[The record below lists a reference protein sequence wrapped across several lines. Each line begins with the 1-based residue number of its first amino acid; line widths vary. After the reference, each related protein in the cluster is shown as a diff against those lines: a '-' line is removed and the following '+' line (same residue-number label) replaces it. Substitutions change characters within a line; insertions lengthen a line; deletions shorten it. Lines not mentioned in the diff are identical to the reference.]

1 MTWKDIHRVTD
12 GNPEANACLAKWAT
26 CLRAVDDIVDN
37 QTYGAAK
44 ILSALAFN
52 IQFCSDPFYRRNVH
66 RLQIPALIATG
77 IWEVSVHW
85 EKRPEWWKRQWAD
98 VLRHADVLFL
108 GAVCLIC
115 RGWESLTEFNT
126 EFLEAAERDH
136 TTRHKPVSNYDV
148 VSCS

>member
-12 GNPEANACLAKWAT
+12 DNTEANACLAKWAA

-37 QTYGAAK
+37 HAYDPVS
-44 ILSALAFN
+44 ILNALALN
-52 IQFCSDPFYRRNVH
+52 CTFCADPFYRRNVH

-85 EKRPEWWKRQWAD
+85 ERTPGWCQEWAD

-115 RGWESLTEFNT
+115 RGWESFTEFNT
-126 EFLEAAERDH
+126 EFLEAAYKDHKERHD
-136 TTRHKPVSNYDV
+136 TP
-148 VSCS
+148 